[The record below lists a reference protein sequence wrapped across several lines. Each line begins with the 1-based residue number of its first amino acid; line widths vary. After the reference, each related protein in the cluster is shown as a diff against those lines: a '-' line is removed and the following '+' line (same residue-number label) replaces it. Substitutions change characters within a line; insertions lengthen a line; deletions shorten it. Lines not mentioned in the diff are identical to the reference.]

1 MWFFGE
7 TGILIFAIFIPPFL
21 ATSSKKK
28 PISDNIQSCF
38 ISTCTFYVCVYLF
51 LSAEE
56 VGFDLVQKIAPENM
70 RR

>member
-21 ATSSKKK
+21 ATSSKKSRF
-28 PISDNIQSCF
+28 PTTYNHVLLVLVH
-38 ISTCTFYVCVYLF
+38 STCVYLF